1 MPIPILPALIAGA
14 AYLIY
19 SGFREEGPVAT
30 PKRGPGRPKGAKAKV
45 TPKVATKPPSAGTKP
60 KAEQKSPGTGTMPKP
75 KPKPKPEPKSRQSG
89 TMPVPK
95 PEPKTEP
102 KSPGTETI
110 PSNGDN
116 VSETKEVTDDVPRE
130 TSPET
135 GTMSDADADS

>member
-60 KAEQKSPGTGTMPKP
+60 KAEQKPKP
-75 KPKPKPEPKSRQSG
+75 KPKPKTKPKPEPKSRQSG

-116 VSETKEVTDDVPRE
+116 VSETKEVTDDVPRD

-135 GTMSDADADS
+135 ETTSDADADS

>member
-1 MPIPILPALIAGA
+1 MPLPILPALIAGA

-45 TPKVATKPPSAGTKP
+45 TPKVATKPKVAPKP
-60 KAEQKSPGTGTMPKP
+60 KTEQKSPGTGTMPKP
-75 KPKPKPEPKSRQSG
+75 KPKPKTKPKPEPKSRQSG
-89 TMPVPK
+89 TIPVPK

-130 TSPET
+130 TS
-135 GTMSDADADS
+135 DADADS

>member
-1 MPIPILPALIAGA
+1 MPLPILPALIAGA

-30 PKRGPGRPKGAKAKV
+30 PKRGPGRPKGAKAKAS
-45 TPKVATKPPSAGTKP
+45 PKAATKPPSAGTKP
-60 KAEQKSPGTGTMPKP
+60 KAEQSRRRSRSRSRSGK
-75 KPKPKPEPKSRQSG
+75 KPEPKSRQSG

-130 TSPET
+130 TS
-135 GTMSDADADS
+135 DADADS